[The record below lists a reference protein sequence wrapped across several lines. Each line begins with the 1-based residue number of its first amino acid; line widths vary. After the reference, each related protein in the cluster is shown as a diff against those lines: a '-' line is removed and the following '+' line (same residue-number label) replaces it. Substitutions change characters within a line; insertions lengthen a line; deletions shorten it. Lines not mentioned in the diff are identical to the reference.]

1 MTATAREELVRKA
14 LRLEQLSIAWMVVEG
29 AASIVSGIVAH
40 SVALIGFGFDSA
52 LELVSAIALY
62 RRLSLELRGATDEQ
76 APARSERLALWVVGT
91 TLLLLCAYI
100 LVDGGLTLWT
110 RSVPE
115 QSPIGLGV
123 AAIALVAMPLLGT
136 AKLRIGRAIDSR
148 ALVGDAKETL
158 ACAWL
163 SGAVVIGVGL
173 NAVVGW
179 WWADPV
185 AALVMVP
192 LIAREGWEA
201 IEAARGVDDDD
212 G

>member
-1 MTATAREELVRKA
+1 MTAADREVMVRKA

-29 AASIVSGIVAH
+29 GASIVAGIVAH
-40 SVALIGFGFDSA
+40 SVALIGFGFDSV

-62 RRLSLELRGATDEQ
+62 RRLNVELRHASDEQ
-76 APARSERLALWVVGT
+76 TSGRSEQAALWVVGV

-100 LVDGGLTLWT
+100 VVEGGLTLWT
-110 RSVPE
+110 RSAPE

-123 AAIALVAMPLLGT
+123 AAIALVAMPLLGR
-136 AKLRIGRAIDSR
+136 AKLRLGKEIGSR

-163 SGAVVIGVGL
+163 SGAVMIGVGL
-173 NAVVGW
+173 NAVAGW

-185 AALVMVP
+185 AALAMVP

-201 IEAARGVDDDD
+201 LGVARGVHDDDD
-212 G
+212 